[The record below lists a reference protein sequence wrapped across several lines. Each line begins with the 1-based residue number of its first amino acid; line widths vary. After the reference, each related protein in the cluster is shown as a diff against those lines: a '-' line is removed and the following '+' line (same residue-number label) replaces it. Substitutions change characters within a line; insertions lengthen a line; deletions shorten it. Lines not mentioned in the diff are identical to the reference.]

1 MLYEKKM
8 LILSGDGKGVVLI
21 EKSAHGVKFALRTFD
36 MPPCAPLKAG
46 VITKTAVYV
55 RDLPYRDDPAAVF
68 TLDIDRLDDLHFAV
82 FDRELR
88 LYGCIGKRM
97 WEANLMDLLNKHE
110 RRAPMLDGVPHA
122 ALPPIASQPRVLPM
136 ADGTGI
142 PQSRLSVY
150 GDDALADND
159 FYTRIDMSA
168 RMPVVDSF
176 LSAPRVLDGLA
187 PRVRPRAL
195 DESADDRAA
204 QAETATVD
212 VEISDG
218 AETSSVAPEPEIAP
232 EQPDPVASSAK
243 ASEPESDA
251 ESDRAADA
259 SVVADEYSAE
269 LGELEEDIVTS
280 SAAEGVFAEPANGA
294 EAAPALTETVD
305 DGADVQAAV
314 AATAE
319 MPWEQTARWIKK
331 RGGRDLAVR
340 RPHVRQLTAA
350 DKVKHL
356 RSTEFFE
363 RARHDIDVL
372 FASAQKD
379 ESLVGMLDDVEWVK
393 VDVDGNTISVGR
405 SGNVFLCYAVAGMYE
420 SVPPLGDES
429 QWLPVDK
436 GMPTGKGYWLV
447 FQNMQT
453 GEIIKS

>member
-46 VITKTAVYV
+46 VITKTAVFV
-55 RDLPYRDDPAAVF
+55 RDLPNRDDPAAVF

-97 WEANLMDLLNKHE
+97 WEANVMDLFNRHE

-122 ALPPIASQPRVLPM
+122 ALPPIATQPKVLPM

-150 GDDALADND
+150 GDDALAEND

-168 RMPVVDSF
+168 RMPIVDSF
-176 LSAPRVLDGLA
+176 LSTPRVLDGLA
-187 PRVRPRAL
+187 PRVQPPVSGIAERDGMR
-195 DESADDRAA
+195 
-204 QAETATVD
+204 AETAAVD
-212 VEISDG
+212 FEVS
-218 AETSSVAPEPEIAP
+218 AAPEPAPVVENTDAAAP
-232 EQPDPVASSAK
+232 ETTTDDDTDIAELETDTSGENAVTAPD
-243 ASEPESDA
+243 EF
-251 ESDRAADA
+251 
-259 SVVADEYSAE
+259 SAE
-269 LGELEEDIVTS
+269 LGELDELDDVAAVKSDASEFGDSVTALANDEENVENAKT
-280 SAAEGVFAEPANGA
+280 
-294 EAAPALTETVD
+294 
-305 DGADVQAAV
+305 QAAV
-314 AATAE
+314 AASATAE

-331 RGGRDLAVR
+331 RGGRELATR
-340 RPHVRQLTAA
+340 RPHVRQLTGA

-363 RARHDIDVL
+363 RARHDIDAL

-379 ESLVGMLDDVEWVK
+379 ESLAGMLDDVEWVK
-393 VDVDGNTISVGR
+393 VDVDGNNISVGR
-405 SGNVFLCYAVAGMYE
+405 GGNVFLCYAVAGMYE

-436 GMPTGKGYWLV
+436 SVPTGKGYWLI